1 MNLPENK
8 KMRSY
13 LDLIPISARVRRRQN
28 RMILLCITIAV
39 LLVTTIFS
47 SADMTL
53 RGESIALREKHG
65 SWHIRLDQ
73 VTEEVAEEISR
84 RSDVTAAAS
93 LLCAV

>member
-53 RGESIALREKHG
+53 RGESIALRE
-65 SWHIRLDQ
+65 
-73 VTEEVAEEISR
+73 
-84 RSDVTAAAS
+84 
-93 LLCAV
+93 